1 MSIERHDFGNGTD
14 LAQALA
20 AAIAAK
26 LDDAIRSRGHA
37 ILAVSGGTTPH
48 RMFEVLS
55 RQNIDWNQVTIT
67 LVDERFVPVT
77 HERSNERLVRDLLLR
92 NQAGVARFVGLY
104 SPTAT
109 VETATIPA
117 ANRISALT
125 QPFDVVVLGMGLD
138 GHTASFFPEGDRL
151 DQALDLKEKALVL
164 SMQAEGAGEGRL
176 TLTLPII
183 AKANEVFMHIEGQDK
198 LEVWEK
204 ALAGDDPMEMPV
216 RAVIQAV
223 KNPIQLYWAP

>member
-151 DQALDLKEKALVL
+151 DQALDIKEKALVL

-183 AKANEVFMHIEGQDK
+183 AKAKEVFMHIEGQDK
-198 LEVWEK
+198 LDVWEK
-204 ALAGDDPMEMPV
+204 ALAGDDQMEMPV

>member
-26 LDDAIRSRGHA
+26 LDEAIRSRGHA

-67 LVDERFVPVT
+67 LVDERFVPTT

-104 SPTAT
+104 NPTAT

-151 DQALDLKEKALVL
+151 DQALDPKEKALVL

-183 AKANEVFMHIEGQDK
+183 AKAKEIFMHIEGQDK
-198 LEVWEK
+198 MDVWEK
-204 ALAGDDPMEMPV
+204 ALAGDDQMEMPV
-216 RAVIQAV
+216 RAVIQTAQT
-223 KNPIQLYWAP
+223 PIQLYWAP

>member
-26 LDDAIRSRGHA
+26 LDEAIRSRGHA

-67 LVDERFVPVT
+67 LVDERFVPTT

-104 SPTAT
+104 NPTAT

-151 DQALDLKEKALVL
+151 DQALDPKEKALVL

-183 AKANEVFMHIEGQDK
+183 AKAKEIFMHIEGQDK
-198 LEVWEK
+198 MDVWEK
-204 ALAGDDPMEMPV
+204 ALAGDDQMEMPV
-216 RAVIQAV
+216 RAVIQTA
-223 KNPIQLYWAP
+223 KAPIQLYWAP